1 MDRKRLH
8 IKLLYLLIKEDIK
21 ALEIGFKAIKPY
33 VSWIIQPAYKII
45 LHSFLLFLFVIGPLA
60 MWFILFTILFDI
72 GRVLLCQ

>member
-21 ALEIGFKAIKPY
+21 ALEIGFQAIKPY
-33 VSWIIQPAYKII
+33 AFWIIQPAYKII
-45 LHSFLLFLFVIGPLA
+45 LHSFLLFLFVVGPLA

-72 GRVLLCQ
+72 GRILLCQ